1 MLPRK
6 RAEKPVTITYVES
19 RKNAR
24 LTQYDDIKDV
34 VIANAIKNVPEMKKE
49 KRDTNRSLSE
59 FS

>member
-1 MLPRK
+1 M
-6 RAEKPVTITYVES
+6 TITYVES